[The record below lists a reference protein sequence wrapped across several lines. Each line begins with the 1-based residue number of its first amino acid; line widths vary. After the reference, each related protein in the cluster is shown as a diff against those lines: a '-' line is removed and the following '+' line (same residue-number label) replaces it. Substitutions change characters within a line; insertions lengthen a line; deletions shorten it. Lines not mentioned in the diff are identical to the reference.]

1 MGNPI
6 LSITNNIENNIKH
19 NREDL
24 RDYKILDYA
33 KIKNVFYPDYYYQNK
48 STNLNYTYDS
58 FIYYFKYLYLN
69 VYEKDSEFY
78 GQKDISKKMKTIYIF
93 AYIQIK
99 LKNKF

>member
-1 MGNPI
+1 MKILNSNLILKNYIPNTKFTELFEEINNIIMGNPI

-48 STNLNYTYDS
+48 SINLNYTYDS
-58 FIYYFKYLYLN
+58 FIYYFK
-69 VYEKDSEFY
+69 
-78 GQKDISKKMKTIYIF
+78 
-93 AYIQIK
+93 
-99 LKNKF
+99 